1 MTGESQG
8 DDESVYAEPGPG
20 IARALAGDEALHD
33 RARDRQCQPAADHRV
48 DANDPA
54 PGIDKRPPRVA
65 GAQGDV
71 GLEPVSRA
79 WTFEGGRLAG
89 GHDDAGRGRAAG
101 SRRVPD
107 CNRNLT
113 RPHRAGI
120 AEAGSRQ
127 VISGDLDDRQVAVG
141 VAGGDDTGE
150 LAPIVEDD
158 IDPIIT
164 DHVSI
169 GDDDAVGAP
178 DDTGAMASALSDE
191 ND

>member
-8 DDESVYAEPGPG
+8 DDEAVYAEPGPG
-20 IARALAGDEALHD
+20 ITRPLAGDETLHR
-33 RARDRQCQPAADHRV
+33 RARDRQCQPAADHGV
-48 DANDPA
+48 DADDPA
-54 PGIDKRPPRVA
+54 PGIDEWPPRVS

-79 WTFEGGRLAG
+79 WTFKGGRLAG
-89 GHDDAGRGRAAG
+89 GDDDAGRGRAAG

-107 CNRNLT
+107 RNGNLT
-113 RPHRAGI
+113 GPHGAGI
-120 AEAGSRQ
+120 AEAGGRQ

-141 VAGGDDTGE
+141 MAGGDDTGE
-150 LAPIVEDD
+150 LAPVVEDD
-158 IDPIIT
+158 VDPVIA
-164 DHVSI
+164 DDMSI

-178 DDTGAMASALSDE
+178 DDAGAMASALSDE